1 MAPTP
6 KKLLIFIALGVLL
19 LAIGLFL
26 KQEFFPEE
34 FLYAG
39 TIEAVKVDVPAR
51 LNSVI
56 AKIHVRTGENVTAG
70 ERLLSLSCEEVR
82 LENELVTL
90 TFQRLKRLFR
100 VGSVPAETYDQA
112 RNQKSL
118 ADLKLSWCEVKAPL
132 TGTLLAHYHEEGE
145 MVAAQSRLF
154 TLADLGRV
162 YAYIYVAHDEVARIR
177 IHQNVTALLP
187 ELKGKEFPAVITE
200 VGEEAEF
207 TPKNV
212 QTRNERQR
220 LVYALKVEM
229 DNPERI
235 LKPGMTVEV
244 RLPETGPEASP
255 HGK

>member
-1 MAPTP
+1 MAPTL
-6 KKLLIFIALGVLL
+6 KKPLIFIALGILL
-19 LAIGLFL
+19 VVTGFFV
-26 KQEFFPEE
+26 KREFFSGE

-229 DNPERI
+229 DNPKGI

-244 RLPETGPEASP
+244 RLPQTGPEASP